1 MHVKILYIYKCK
13 VRHGTDHLHAAQA
26 FLSDGFVGDTF
37 GDWKMWLIIHS
48 AYRPLTYIKDLL

>member
-37 GDWKMWLIIHS
+37 GD
-48 AYRPLTYIKDLL
+48 